1 MTINEKD
8 RNELIKYRIEQ
19 AKETFSVIDLLIV
32 NEKYPTALNRIYY
45 GIFYSLLAL
54 GLKYKFET
62 SKHQQ
67 LIGWFN
73 KEFIHS
79 GKIEKE
85 FGKTLR
91 ETFEN
96 RTISDYDAFVEF
108 EREDLIELFRE
119 MKAFIRRIETFLKLE
134 K

>member
-1 MTINEKD
+1 MKLNEKD

-19 AKETFSVIDLLIV
+19 AKETFSVIELLID
-32 NEKYPTALNRIYY
+32 NEKYPTAFNRIYY

-54 GLKYKFET
+54 GLKYEFET
-62 SKHQQ
+62 YKHQQ

-73 KEFIHS
+73 KEFVHS

-91 ETFEN
+91 NAFEN
-96 RTISDYDAFVEF
+96 RTISDYDAFIEF
-108 EREDLIELFRE
+108 EKEDLIELFGE
-119 MKAFIRRIETFLKLE
+119 MKLFIRRIETFLKSE

>member
-1 MTINEKD
+1 MTLSEKD

-19 AKETFSVIDLLIV
+19 AKETFSVIDLLIE
-32 NEKYPTALNRIYY
+32 NKKYPTALNRIYY

-79 GKIEKE
+79 GKIEKK

-91 ETFEN
+91 EAFEN
-96 RTISDYDAFVEF
+96 RTICDYDAFVEF
-108 EREDLIELFRE
+108 EREDLIELYEE
-119 MKAFIRRIETFLKLE
+119 MKSFISRLETFLKTGV
-134 K
+134 